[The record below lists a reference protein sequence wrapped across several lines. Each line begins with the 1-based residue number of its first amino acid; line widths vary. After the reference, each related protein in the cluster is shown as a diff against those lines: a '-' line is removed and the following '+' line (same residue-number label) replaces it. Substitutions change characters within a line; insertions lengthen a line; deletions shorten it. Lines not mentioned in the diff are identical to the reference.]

1 MTRKLE
7 DVWLKSERPQVRSGP
22 APARYRPGKHE
33 KLVLTMG
40 RGDWVL
46 VTPAQAKGLMAAIN
60 KLGGK
65 GTRYL
70 VSETHSCFKVL
81 DAPWKQK
88 RPPQGPSDGVG
99 TVTAQ

>member
-7 DVWLKSERPQVRSGP
+7 DVWLKSERLQVRSGP

-40 RGDWVL
+40 RGDWVI
-46 VTPAQAKGLMAAIN
+46 VTPETAKGLMAAAL

-65 GTRYL
+65 ATRYRT
-70 VSETHSCFKVL
+70 SETHSCFKVL
-81 DAPWKQK
+81 EAPWKQK
-88 RPPQGPSDGVG
+88 RPPQGPSADAEPI
-99 TVTAQ
+99 TES